1 MSSKKLIGFLR
12 TQGHA
17 VASHMSNIDDGV
29 AQIIRDRHKPKV
41 KPQEKA
47 KPPEKASPPE
57 KNRAPRDHSADKPAN
72 KEGQHKV
79 SAQNGA
85 ASSSTKRRE
94 PARGVGAGSAAGQ
107 RNRFGTDAARGGK
120 GAAAA
125 KPGTSARG
133 GAKSGPPD
141 RDRKARAKEQE
152 APTRKRY
159 FPTREDLYESGPRF
173 GGNRRRIPSRTR
185 GRREGGADGAV
196 APERP
201 EKVEVTLPITV
212 KDLSSAMGIKA
223 VSIIK
228 MLMQQGHPVQI
239 NQFLGEDLVGII
251 SIEYGIE
258 VVPKKEADV
267 EDAVSEIEALPSK
280 SENLR
285 PRAPVVTFLGHVD
298 HGKTSL
304 LDKIRE
310 TSVTEGE
317 AGGITQHIGAY
328 RVDKGAVQVVF
339 IDTPGH
345 QAFTEMRARGANVTD
360 VAVLVVAADD
370 GVKPQTEEAYAHA
383 RAAGVPIVVALNKI
397 DKGNAD
403 PMRAKQDLSTLG
415 LQPVEWGGD
424 TEFVE
429 VSAITSQGIDTLL
442 ETLSLTSEILE
453 LKADPK
459 RSAVGIVLE
468 AEASGSRGVLATV
481 LVRDGTLREG
491 DYVVSGVAHGRIK
504 GMWLNGH
511 LPVTEAGPSTP
522 VKVTGLNRVPE
533 AGEKVYAIDDPQ
545 TAKAVAEARLGKR
558 QLQDRGDRLQ
568 VTRENIF
575 DTIELGAV
583 EEVRLII
590 KSDVRGSLEALRS
603 EVLGLATDEVKV
615 NLLYSGVGTINQ
627 SDVQLAMAS
636 QPQAIVIGFNVA
648 TDDRA
653 RNLAEEKNVNVR
665 SYDVIYKVVEDVR
678 KALKRRLAPQKH
690 EELHGHVE
698 IRQIFKASRLGN
710 IAGCIVTDGLIG
722 RSDQVRLLRNG
733 RVVHTGILGS
743 LKRFKED
750 AREVRQGFECGIK
763 IADYNDIQP
772 GDVIEAFAI
781 VEKEREL

>member
-1 MSSKKLIGFLR
+1 LAVRIFTLAKELQMSSKKLIGFLR

-17 VASHMSNIDDGV
+17 VASHMSNIDDAV
-29 AQIIRDRHKPKV
+29 AQIIRDRHKPNV
-41 KPQEKA
+41 KPPDKERALKDRPGDRPGGKPTGVPGKA
-47 KPPEKASPPE
+47 KAST
-57 KNRAPRDHSADKPAN
+57 
-72 KEGQHKV
+72 
-79 SAQNGA
+79 QNGSA
-85 ASSSTKRRE
+85 GSSTTKRRE
-94 PARGVGAGSAAGQ
+94 PARAA
-107 RNRFGTDAARGGK
+107 TS
-120 GAAAA
+120 GAAATQKPRFGVDAVRGA
-125 KPGTSARG
+125 KPPTT
-133 GAKSGPPD
+133 AKSSVAE
-141 RDRKARAKEQE
+141 RERKAREKERE

-173 GGNRRRIPSRTR
+173 GGNRRRMPLRGR
-185 GRREGGADGAV
+185 GRRDGGADGTS

-201 EKVEVTLPITV
+201 AKVEVTLPITV
-212 KDLSSAMGIKA
+212 KDLSSAMGIKGVA
-223 VSIIK
+223 LIK
-228 MLMQQGHPVQI
+228 ILMQQGHPVHI
-239 NQFLGEDLVGII
+239 NQFLSEELVTII
-251 SIEYGIE
+251 SVECGID
-258 VVPKKEADV
+258 VVSKKEADV
-267 EDAVSEIEALPSK
+267 EDAVSEIEALESK
-280 SENLR
+280 AEDLR

-310 TSVTEGE
+310 TSVTEKE

-328 RVDKGAVQVVF
+328 RVDKGPVQVVF

-383 RAAGVPIVVALNKI
+383 RAAGVPIVVALNKM

-403 PMRAKQDLSTLG
+403 PMRAKQDLATLG

-429 VSAITSQGIDTLL
+429 VSAMTSHGIDTLL

-453 LKADPK
+453 LKADPT
-459 RSAVGIVLE
+459 RNAVGIVLE
-468 AEASGSRGVLATV
+468 AEASRSRGVLATI
-481 LVRDGTLREG
+481 LVRDGTLRQG

-504 GMWLNGH
+504 GMWMNGD

-522 VKVTGLNRVPE
+522 VKVTGLNHVPE
-533 AGEKVYAIDDPQ
+533 AGEKVYAFDDPQ
-545 TAKAVAEARLGKR
+545 AAKAVAEARLGKR
-558 QLQDRGDRLQ
+558 QVQDRGDRLQ

-575 DTIELGAV
+575 DTIQLGAV
-583 EEVRLII
+583 EEVRLVI

-603 EVLGLATDEVKV
+603 EVIGLATDEVKV
-615 NLLYSGVGTINQ
+615 NLLHSGVGTINQ

-653 RNLAEEKNVNVR
+653 RSLAEEKDVSVR
-665 SYDVIYKVVEDVR
+665 TYDVIYKVVEDVR
-678 KALKRRLAPQKH
+678 KALKRRLAPVKH

-698 IRQIFKASRLGN
+698 IRHIFKASKVGN
-710 IAGCIVTDGLIG
+710 IAGCMVTDGLIG
-722 RSDQVRLLRNG
+722 RSDQVRLLRDG
-733 RVVHTGILGS
+733 RIVHTGLLTS
-743 LKRFKED
+743 LKRFKDD

-772 GDVIEAFAI
+772 GDVLEAFAI
-781 VEKEREL
+781 VERERDL